1 MAKLT
6 KLSQAI
12 NSISE
17 NVAAGVKTVR
27 ALAPDKISWGS
38 KTDEDDENTIVV
50 INSAKDLTK
59 WIHSMSL
66 SASPSTALL
75 LQSYLQVLNYVS
87 SPATTGM
94 MVDNLIVC
102 LYKSLE
108 LTTSE
113 PESKLLRDSFASLLQ
128 SVVFIAE
135 ARVQYEISNNQD
147 ESMNLVLNANNML
160 AQSVSS
166 TAMLVSQSA
175 NKAKSKNATIP
186 VVNSVV
192 DSKVLDKK
200 HRLLSKTSADYIKR
214 LKQEHCVM
222 LNNLFQTLD
231 KYSEVIGSSIQ
242 IHGLLSR
249 YATQLIEQYTQSQ
262 HEEIE
267 GYISKFSIQWEGI
280 LNEMNVSLHQELGN
294 TNTRRRIQGLTS
306 FLGSLVSKKKL
317 PEVNSFEEMN
327 HIYDFLNE
335 RHNSLLKN
343 MADIK
348 RQMAGLQNE
357 LSSLGKLKIGMRN
370 ALNTELTKL
379 GEQASQ
385 LGITI
390 ADIDEKIRMV
400 ENVVLPIKKRV
411 EEYSKNL
418 YSIVEKY
425 SIC

>member
-200 HRLLSKTSADYIKR
+200 H
-214 LKQEHCVM
+214 
-222 LNNLFQTLD
+222 
-231 KYSEVIGSSIQ
+231 
-242 IHGLLSR
+242 
-249 YATQLIEQYTQSQ
+249 
-262 HEEIE
+262 
-267 GYISKFSIQWEGI
+267 
-280 LNEMNVSLHQELGN
+280 
-294 TNTRRRIQGLTS
+294 
-306 FLGSLVSKKKL
+306 
-317 PEVNSFEEMN
+317 
-327 HIYDFLNE
+327 
-335 RHNSLLKN
+335 
-343 MADIK
+343 
-348 RQMAGLQNE
+348 
-357 LSSLGKLKIGMRN
+357 
-370 ALNTELTKL
+370 
-379 GEQASQ
+379 
-385 LGITI
+385 
-390 ADIDEKIRMV
+390 
-400 ENVVLPIKKRV
+400 
-411 EEYSKNL
+411 
-418 YSIVEKY
+418 
-425 SIC
+425 